1 MKFSKTLSFL
11 AVTLGVG
18 IIALEAQPAAAKTT
32 THAVP
37 TTLQGTWFGKYHDA
51 LFGNVPVKYRLT
63 KYSFRQGSSK
73 ASEKADART
82 YYVNIKKYRQTKSKS
97 YLFKVAS
104 KANSHGYWKLTLL
117 SQNQPVYLK
126 HVKHNGKTA
135 LKMYYKSSDTH
146 KAQTS
151 YFYHQ

>member
-1 MKFSKTLSFL
+1 MKFSKTLSVV

-18 IIALEAQPAAAKTT
+18 IIATEAQPVHAKTT
-32 THAVP
+32 THAIP
-37 TTLQGTWFGKYHDA
+37 KTLQGTWLGNYHDD

-63 KYSFRQGSSK
+63 KYSFRQGPSK
-73 ASEKADART
+73 ASENADART
-82 YYVNIKKYRQTKSKS
+82 YYVNIKKYRATKAKS
-97 YLFKVAS
+97 FLFKVAN
-104 KANSHGYWKLTLL
+104 KANQHGYWKLTLL
-117 SQNQPVYLK
+117 SANQPVYLK

-135 LKMYYKSSDTH
+135 LKMYYKSSDTN